1 MSDASLFSFD
11 HFMSFWSGRSASKH
25 RRPLLMVNLMSECEF
40 SPSILILSVK
50 ALSFRRLCPL
60 MSIHSISM
68 LHDLDP
74 AWIGVYSLLS
84 HEDNMRAEISAMTL
98 IPMNVFFISQSVIL
112 LLDRILNHLSAMR
125 REIAIFVDE
134 LSLPFE
140 PVIPTKSLTSLALSG
155 RDIGEKEIFTVL
167 SLTFVSV

>member
-1 MSDASLFSFD
+1 M
-11 HFMSFWSGRSASKH
+11 
-25 RRPLLMVNLMSECEF
+25 
-40 SPSILILSVK
+40 I
-50 ALSFRRLCPL
+50 
-60 MSIHSISM
+60 SIHSISM